1 MMELKG
7 NSGAVVSIRHGR
19 YGSTYVRKAAADVLR
34 NDRLREQC
42 RKQRISHG
50 MGLKCPQVYDEGFDG
65 GLYYFDMEYISG
77 VSLFTHILNGQSI
90 CSDIRAC
97 LSNIDSLC
105 REGETGCYT
114 RADFVGKI
122 KTICESIAP
131 KLATGEHSALLEAM
145 GHLEAFEWP
154 DIAQS
159 ECHGDFTLENIIVS
173 TRGVY
178 LIDFDSVEFSSIVA
192 DYTKLFQDTRGHWC
206 LRNRK
211 FRQVELSNFYTK
223 LHQIDR
229 IAGDYLS
236 DRFDF
241 SAKTNDYF
249 AAFHLL
255 RTLPYAK
262 DDESFAYAA
271 ASICNLLG
279 VRPAHE
285 SP

>member
-1 MMELKG
+1 
-7 NSGAVVSIRHGR
+7 
-19 YGSTYVRKAAADVLR
+19 
-34 NDRLREQC
+34 
-42 RKQRISHG
+42 
-50 MGLKCPQVYDEGFDG
+50 MGLKCPQVYDEGFVD

-77 VSLFTHILNGQSI
+77 VSLFAHILNGQSI

-97 LSNIDSLC
+97 LNNIDGLG
-105 REGETGCYT
+105 REAGNGCYT
-114 RADFVGKI
+114 CADFVGKI
-122 KTICESIAP
+122 KTIRQSIAQ
-131 KLATGEHSALLEAM
+131 KLTAGDYPALLEAM
-145 GHLEAFEWP
+145 GRLEAFEWP

-173 TRGVY
+173 ARGVY

-206 LRNRK
+206 LRKRK
-211 FRQVELSNFYTK
+211 FRPVELSNFYTK

-241 SAKTNDYF
+241 SAKMNDHF